1 LGYNKCLDNKWYC
14 FYSNIKR
21 YNLWLNI
28 RQIDSEIIPINKSI
42 NIKLETAINNKLIKH
57 NKINSDNKIFLNS
70 EFKIEKLEWN
80 IAFIYKNKNIIRYR
94 IKR

>member
-1 LGYNKCLDNKWYC
+1 MGYNKCLDNKWYC
-14 FYSNIKR
+14 FYSNTKR

-42 NIKLETAINNKLIKH
+42 NIKLETAINNKLIKPD
-57 NKINSDNKIFLNS
+57 KINSDNKIFLNS
-70 EFKIEKLEWN
+70 EFKIEKREWN